1 MTTIRAITTRTS
13 NLEGR
18 RIWQLKSP
26 KFTLVVVIAGDR
38 TTQFPLDAQN
48 E

>member
-1 MTTIRAITTRTS
+1 MTIRAITTRTS

-18 RIWQLKSP
+18 RILQLKSP
-26 KFTLVVVIAGDR
+26 KVTLDVVIAGKM

-48 E
+48 G